1 MESEIQRIRLF
12 FNHVYYLDL
21 DGIVVD
27 GIVVDGIVVDG
38 IVLDGIVVDGIVV
51 DGIVVMLLLC
61 HQLYRLLL
69 VLPFLARTTI
79 SMINSSMNTK
89 SKSGSR
95 TKNHAKP
102 VQSMLHK

>member
-12 FNHVYYLDL
+12 FNHVYYLD
-21 DGIVVD
+21 
-27 GIVVDGIVVDG
+27 
-38 IVLDGIVVDGIVV
+38 LDGIVVDGIVV